1 MNNDV
6 LKETVKQLLEDINVS
21 NDKIKSLLNAIS
33 GLEKVRK
40 DHPLIE
46 ELKKEH
52 DEVVEQQ
59 RAVFD
64 VLYGL
69 QNICPHPKWIDN
81 GHDSHHDYYLCY
93 ICNKENQV

>member
-6 LKETVKQLLEDINVS
+6 LKETVKQLIEDINVS

-46 ELKKEH
+46 ELKKESVQPC
-52 DEVVEQQ
+52 E
-59 RAVFD
+59 
-64 VLYGL
+64 
-69 QNICPHPKWIDN
+69 
-81 GHDSHHDYYLCY
+81 S
-93 ICNKENQV
+93 